1 VETVETAVLIECAV
15 PDARETVWLG
25 DVDTG
30 VPNQDLGGCTIADLI
45 NDEGEW
51 DNAGAFGRHVN
62 DLVRQLRADG
72 VLSGRDAG
80 RLSTAATRTD
90 IGQPGYTGYRWLFDG
105 TADSLDGWRQAP
117 GGHFELLP
125 GGSILSRGGLGML
138 WYEDEEFSDFSLKLQ
153 FRDVSQGST
162 YANGGVFVRFPD
174 PSAAEPPECG
184 QNQSEAW
191 VAIMC
196 GHEIQ
201 IYDGPSGEP
210 QKTGSVYNFSPVGLE
225 EAGV

>member
-1 VETVETAVLIECAV
+1 FTLHDNQKLIRVVYTGGPATPAPTAHAASVQSSPLTVQFDGSRSGGVAWHWDFGDGATPTEPSPPHTSDRVDEYTATLTVTYADGSVETVETAVLIECAV

-51 DNAGAFGRHVN
+51 DNAGAFVRHVN

-105 TADSLDGWRQAP
+105 T
-117 GGHFELLP
+117 
-125 GGSILSRGGLGML
+125 
-138 WYEDEEFSDFSLKLQ
+138 
-153 FRDVSQGST
+153 
-162 YANGGVFVRFPD
+162 
-174 PSAAEPPECG
+174 
-184 QNQSEAW
+184 
-191 VAIMC
+191 
-196 GHEIQ
+196 
-201 IYDGPSGEP
+201 
-210 QKTGSVYNFSPVGLE
+210 
-225 EAGV
+225 